1 MLKKETWSSD
11 EFSQVKIEMNDIS
24 NLVGQLLTI
33 ADASFQDKQQREAV
47 KSLIKNTVWDWG
59 REWHI
64 AATSENIKW
73 IEENSEDCVNGD
85 EVQIPHLS

>member
-1 MLKKETWSSD
+1 MSKTKSWSSE
-11 EFSQVKIEMNDIS
+11 EFSEVKIEMNEIS

-59 REWHI
+59 KEWHLG
-64 AATSENIKW
+64 ATAENIKW
-73 IEENSEDCVNGD
+73 LEENSEECDEPD
-85 EVQIPHLS
+85 EVQIKHLG